1 MNFRV
6 VKGDKKDWGFEET
19 SILGL
24 SPKSDFINYL
34 LPLVDSDLNMTF
46 RYDKVEI
53 KTPTDDE
60 K

>member
-6 VKGDKKDWGFEET
+6 VKGAKKDWGFEET

-34 LPLVDSDLNMTF
+34 LPLVDSDLNMTCSG
-46 RYDKVEI
+46 
-53 KTPTDDE
+53 
-60 K
+60 